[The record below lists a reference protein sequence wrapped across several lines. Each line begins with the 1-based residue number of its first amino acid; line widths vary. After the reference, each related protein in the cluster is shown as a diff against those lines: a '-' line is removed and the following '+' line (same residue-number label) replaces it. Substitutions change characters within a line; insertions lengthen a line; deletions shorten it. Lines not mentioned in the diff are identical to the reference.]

1 MSRIRELPLLPAI
14 VLLLACGGGGRD
26 AERAAD
32 TLPTPAVLPG
42 DTLAVPPAMTS
53 DSVAGARAAAP
64 PAGAGQA
71 APSSGSGAA
80 TGTKAGASAATK
92 SGALTPGELTAV
104 AGAAQQGSG
113 GLQVMP
119 WENLVP
125 LVIADLRTHVQRQ
138 ERNFARANRYSS
150 SPPPLG
156 IAARDGWTTRIVYAG
171 PRAWSASATHTFY
184 PGRSCVIWVGASA
197 EEARAPRTEAAGL
210 RGDEG
215 EPVCDPAPTR

>member
-1 MSRIRELPLLPAI
+1 MSRIRQLLRLPAL
-14 VLLLACGGGGRD
+14 VLALACGGGD
-26 AERAAD
+26 AEPAAD

-53 DSVAGARAAAP
+53 DSAAGVKAAAP

-80 TGTKAGASAATK
+80 PGTKAGASGGTTK
-92 SGALTPGELTAV
+92 GAMTSGELTAV
-104 AGAAQQGSG
+104 AGAAQQGAG

-125 LVIADLRTHVQRQ
+125 LVIADLRAHVQRQ
-138 ERNFARANRYSS
+138 ERTFARTKRYSS

-156 IAARDGWTTRIVYAG
+156 VSARDGWTTRIVHAG
-171 PRAWSASATHTFY
+171 PRGWSAVATQTFY

>member
-1 MSRIRELPLLPAI
+1 MSRTRALLLLPA
-14 VLLLACGGGGRD
+14 VALVLACGGGSRD
-26 AERAAD
+26 AEPAAD

-53 DSVAGARAAAP
+53 DSAAGVKAAAP
-64 PAGAGQA
+64 PAGAGG
-71 APSSGSGAA
+71 APASSGSGA
-80 TGTKAGASAATK
+80 TPGTKAGAVGGAK

-104 AGAAQQGSG
+104 AGAAQQGAG

-125 LVIADLRTHVQRQ
+125 LVIADLRAHVQRQ
-138 ERNFARANRYSS
+138 ERTFARTNRYSS

-156 IAARDGWTTRIVYAG
+156 ISARDGWTTRIVYAG
-171 PRAWSASATHTFY
+171 PRGWSAVATQTFY

-197 EEARAPRTEAAGL
+197 GEARAPRTEAAGL
-210 RGDEG
+210 LGAEG
-215 EPVCDPAPTR
+215 EPVCDPSPTR